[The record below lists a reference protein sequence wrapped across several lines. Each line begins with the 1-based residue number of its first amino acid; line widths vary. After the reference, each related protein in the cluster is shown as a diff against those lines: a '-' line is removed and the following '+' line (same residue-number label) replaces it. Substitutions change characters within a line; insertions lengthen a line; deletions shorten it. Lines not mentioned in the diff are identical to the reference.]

1 MILIEPCDKNS
12 CTTQQNFFHIF
23 LLLKNEYLNKITY
36 TAHLQD
42 ILTRLSLITIIYL
55 NKLNINLENCIVT
68 VYIYIGLKVHSI
80 EICFKII
87 KNREGW
93 GGGRGCNFLR
103 TLVIYIR
110 F

>member
-55 NKLNINLENCIVT
+55 NTLNINLENFIVT
-68 VYIYIGLKVHSI
+68 VYIYRPKSS
-80 EICFKII
+80 F
-87 KNREGW
+87 NR
-93 GGGRGCNFLR
+93 NIF
-103 TLVIYIR
+103 
-110 F
+110 